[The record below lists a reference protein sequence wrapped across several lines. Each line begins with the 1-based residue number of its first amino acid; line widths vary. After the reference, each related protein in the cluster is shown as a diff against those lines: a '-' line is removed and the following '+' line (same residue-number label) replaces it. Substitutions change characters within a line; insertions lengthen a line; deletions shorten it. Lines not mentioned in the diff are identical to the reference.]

1 MTTQRRAAYLE
12 AMGIP
17 VWQERGI
24 PVSQLA
30 AANDKVRQLLVVM
43 CSHSDSPW
51 LWVIADANRENNHLL
66 ADIRRAVGDRGDG
79 NICYSATAGGRPL
92 DVIVHEHLVTRIV
105 LFGQELDPRDLVRQK
120 SCDIV
125 EAPSLEALAGSADM
139 KKQLWNNLRQ
149 LLDYRQV

>member
-17 VWQERGI
+17 VWQERRI
-24 PVSQLA
+24 PEGQLA
-30 AANDKVRQLLVVM
+30 AVKQKTRQLLVAM

-51 LWVIADANRENNHLL
+51 LWVIADAKLENNRLL
-66 ADIRRAVGDRGDG
+66 ADIRRAVGDEGNS
-79 NICYSATAGGRPL
+79 NICCTDASEGQPL

-105 LFGQELDPRDLVRQK
+105 LFGQELDPCDLVRKK
-120 SCDIV
+120 SCDIL
-125 EAPSLEALAGSADM
+125 EAPSLEALAGSAVM

-149 LLDYRQV
+149 LLDYHQV